1 MSLLLTAGVGMIEAA
16 LFFIQ
21 WALLSVGCLF
31 FAVGTLGL
39 FRLPDTLTRIHALTK
54 IDNLGLGFIV
64 LALLLQTSSL
74 AGGLKMLLVWAVALA
89 ASATSAHL
97 VARAVSDRAKDDAT
111 REGAD
116 D

>member
-1 MSLLLTAGVGMIEAA
+1 MIDSLLFLG
-16 LFFIQ
+16 Q
-21 WALLSVGCLF
+21 CLLLIVGCLF

-54 IDNLGLGFIV
+54 VDNLGLGFIV
-64 LALLLQTSSL
+64 LALLPEAASL

-97 VARAVSDRAKDDAT
+97 VAKAVSDRAGGDSAGEAGDD
-111 REGAD
+111 
-116 D
+116 

>member
-1 MSLLLTAGVGMIEAA
+1 MSLLLMAGAEMIETA
-16 LFFIQ
+16 LFLVQ
-21 WALLSVGCLF
+21 CALLFVGCLF
-31 FAVGTLGL
+31 FSVGTLGL

-54 IDNLGLGFIV
+54 VDNLGLGFIV
-64 LALLLQTSSL
+64 LALLLQTSTV
-74 AGGLKMLLVWAVALA
+74 AGALKMLLVWAVALA

-97 VARAVSDRAKDDAT
+97 VARAVSDRDKGGSA